1 MIALIDCNNFYASC
15 ERLFRPDLRNEPIVV
30 LSNNDGCVVARSN
43 EAKALGIAMGVPLF
57 KIRDVVRQHKVQVF
71 SSNYTLY
78 GDISHRVMQTIES
91 ICPDIE
97 VYSID
102 ESFVDMSFF
111 PKEHWSDKALK
122 IRQEVWDRVGILVS
136 VGVAS
141 TKTLAKVA
149 NRMAKTNRLSSLM
162 LGEGVAWLANEEQ
175 RIQALQSLDVG
186 DVWGIGRA
194 SRQKLQAENIIT
206 AWDLTQTASEWVR
219 KSLTITGWR
228 TWRELQGFSELVLN
242 PTPPQ
247 PQTVI
252 FSRSLPETLW
262 NPHRIEERV
271 MAFIQQLSVK
281 LRRKDIRAGRLSL
294 SLSSSYSEGKKWK
307 RTSRTLLMASN
318 DTRELLIEGRSMCLE
333 LLSEPLAFGVKRI
346 SLGATQLETLE
357 QRQLSLFQEPVNPNI
372 MKLLDEVNQKFGRG
386 TMSIGIAPKKMKQ
399 LHGRQ
404 MSRSPRYTTQW
415 SEIPIVDIGKNT
427 DIVSENP
434 DWHRI

>member
-15 ERLFRPDLRNEPIVV
+15 ERLFRPDLRNQPIVV

-102 ESFVDMSFF
+102 ESFVDLSSF
-111 PKEHWSDKALK
+111 PKETWSDKALK
-122 IRQEVWDRVGILVS
+122 IRQEVWNRVGIPVS

-149 NRMAKTNRLSSLM
+149 NRMAKTNLLSSVM
-162 LGEGVAWLANEEQ
+162 IGEGVSLLANEEH

-194 SRQKLQAENIIT
+194 SRQKLLTANIHT
-206 AWDLTQTASEWVR
+206 AWSFTKAYSEWVR

-228 TWRELQGFSELVLN
+228 TWRELQGVSELVFN

-247 PQTVI
+247 PQTVV
-252 FSRSLPETLW
+252 FSRSLSETLW
-262 NPHRIEERV
+262 NPRRIEERV
-271 MAFIQQLSVK
+271 MVFVQQLSVK
-281 LRRKDIRAGRLSL
+281 LRRKEIRIGRLSL
-294 SLSSSYSEGKKWK
+294 SFSGSYSEGRKWK

-357 QRQLSLFQEPVNPNI
+357 QRQLSLFQEPANPNI

-386 TMSIGIAPKKMKQ
+386 TMSIGITPKGMKQ

-404 MSRSPRYTTQW
+404 MHRSPRYTTRW
-415 SEIPIVDIGKNT
+415 SEIPTIDITRNT
-427 DIVSENP
+427 DILSEKSSV
-434 DWHRI
+434 DRV